1 MPKNEVIPWKGVQ
14 LSIKG
19 HLHQQIGK
27 HMLFIYPFGWCHWI
41 KKVPTQIQKIFLS
54 KFQNGVHQNI
64 FCITIVNSKKS
75 HFFSVNKCNW
85 DYFRIF
91 QVSQNN
97 ISLEKCKKHTCC
109 NKITWAP
116 LQDCRKNHRW
126 KKIIFPNINHLT
138 FDESSAYEGDL
149 NHSQRGDYN
158 NNATKILNYWETE

>member
-19 HLHQQIGK
+19 HLHQQTGK

-41 KKVPTQIQKIFLS
+41 KKVPTQIQKFFLS

-64 FCITIVNSKKS
+64 FWITIVNSKKLR
-75 HFFSVNKCNW
+75 FFSVNKCNW
-85 DYFRIF
+85 DCLRIF
-91 QVSQNN
+91 KYQRTIFYWKNVKNTHVA
-97 ISLEKCKKHTCC
+97 IKLLGLHYRTAE
-109 NKITWAP
+109 KIT
-116 LQDCRKNHRW
+116 DEKNS
-126 KKIIFPNINHLT
+126 FPNINHLT

-149 NHSQRGDYN
+149 NHSQRGD